1 MLALALPT
9 KGPAP
14 AAKAAA
20 AAAPLL
26 LLPNRSNMSVFTV
39 GQVFFQP
46 IQALT
51 FQMVPLIFQMVCKKR
66 HMTKLIARKKLRTH
80 FISGEKNLMFNLFYF
95 LN

>member
-1 MLALALPT
+1 MLVLALPT

-26 LLPNRSNMSVFTV
+26 PLPNRQNMLVLTM

-46 IQALT
+46 MQALT

-66 HMTKLIARKKLRTH
+66 HMTKLIARKKLQTH
-80 FISGEKNLMFNLFYF
+80 LRGLDKTYELLHVV
-95 LN
+95 